1 MLAFAT
7 AHIQTGRVM
16 SHPNKIKGSRFE
28 SDAGHYLGVK
38 RIGAI
43 YGNQDQGDL
52 EDPLFV
58 MECKNENRIDLAG
71 YMDQLMAEYERAASK
86 PFAVA
91 IVKRRHRPIDDAYA
105 VMPLWMF
112 KRIRERLMTDDATDN
127 GTVDREATDSGS
139 GFGLCA

>member
-1 MLAFAT
+1 
-7 AHIQTGRVM
+7 M

-38 RIGAI
+38 RIGSV

-52 EDPLFV
+52 EDSLFV

-71 YMDQLMAEYERAASK
+71 YMDQLMAEYGRASHK

-91 IVKRRHRPIDDAYA
+91 IVKRRHRPIEDAYA

-112 KRIRERLMTDDATDN
+112 KRIRERLMTDDATTNSPVD
-127 GTVDREATDSGS
+127 GETVDSGCVP
-139 GFGLCA
+139 GICA